1 MNFVFRDFSG
11 ELLTFND
18 YMVGPDDLS
27 EMIFLGAIK
36 QNTKAM
42 PLLLFLVPPSPL
54 EDMDDIDIVDNIYY
68 LTVKDFLE
76 SYCTNWLVENVY
88 NDRWRSYERQYSMDV
103 S

>member
-1 MNFVFRDFSG
+1 MNFMFCDFSG

-54 EDMDDIDIVDNIYY
+54 EDMEDIDIVDNIYY

-88 NDRWRSYERQYSMDV
+88 NDHWRSYERQYSMDV